1 MPGAFSLTRYRA
13 LLVKEC
19 RQIRRNWRMIVQ
31 LTIPPTLVLIVIG
44 YALNPEVKR
53 LPTAL
58 VDLDG
63 GAAAREIGR
72 RLDGTEAFAIVRN
85 FVSLKDAQLALERRE
100 VDMVVVLPPDL
111 SSRIA
116 AGRPAELQVLVD
128 AVIAN
133 SAVIAGGYLQQ
144 IVGRYALDLS
154 AQRPARLS
162 ASAGA
167 PAPPP
172 RIDLRAMALYNPG
185 LLFSWYYLT
194 GIMAVIMFV
203 DGSLLASAVT
213 VREKEIG
220 TVEQLLMSPAQSLE
234 IVLAKGTPVLALLL
248 TGFAVS
254 TTTAHLWFGLPLHGP
269 FWLFPVTG
277 AAAGLA
283 SLGVGTLIG
292 TFAANQQQAQF
303 LTFFV
308 NPPMVLLSGAFA
320 RVENLPEA
328 FQVLSHLLPLR
339 YFVEIVRGI
348 TMKGVGIE
356 FLWPRLSALM
366 GIAVLVY
373 TLSAVRFRR
382 QLH

>member
-1 MPGAFSLTRYRA
+1 MPGALSFTRYRA

-19 RQIRRNWRMIVQ
+19 RQLRRNWRMIVQ

-44 YALNPEVKR
+44 YALNPQVKH
-53 LPTAL
+53 LPTAV

-63 GAAAREIGR
+63 GAAAREIAR
-72 RLDGTEAFAIVRN
+72 RIDGIEAFDVVRN
-85 FVSLKDAQLALERRE
+85 FVSLRDAQLALERRE
-100 VDMVVVLPPDL
+100 ADLALVIPPNL
-111 SSRIA
+111 SSGIVS
-116 AGRPAELQVLVD
+116 GRTAELQILVD
-128 AVIAN
+128 GVMAN
-133 SAVIAGGYLQQ
+133 SAVIAGSYLQQ
-144 IVGRYALDLS
+144 IAGLYALDLS
-154 AQRPARLS
+154 ARRPARFA
-162 ASAGA
+162 ASG
-167 PAPPP
+167 
-172 RIDLRAMALYNPG
+172 RVETIDLRTTALYNPG

-234 IVLAKGTPVLALLL
+234 IVLAKGAPVLALLL

-254 TTTAHLWFGLPLHGP
+254 TATARLWFDLPLNGP
-269 FWLFPVTG
+269 LWLFPVTG

-292 TFAANQQQAQF
+292 TFASNQQQAQF

-356 FLWPRLSALM
+356 FLWPRLLALM
-366 GIAVLVY
+366 GIAVVVY

>member
-1 MPGAFSLTRYRA
+1 
-13 LLVKEC
+13 
-19 RQIRRNWRMIVQ
+19 
-31 LTIPPTLVLIVIG
+31 
-44 YALNPEVKR
+44 
-53 LPTAL
+53 
-58 VDLDG
+58 
-63 GAAAREIGR
+63 
-72 RLDGTEAFAIVRN
+72 
-85 FVSLKDAQLALERRE
+85 
-100 VDMVVVLPPDL
+100 
-111 SSRIA
+111 
-116 AGRPAELQVLVD
+116 
-128 AVIAN
+128 
-133 SAVIAGGYLQQ
+133 
-144 IVGRYALDLS
+144 
-154 AQRPARLS
+154 
-162 ASAGA
+162 
-167 PAPPP
+167 
-172 RIDLRAMALYNPG
+172 
-185 LLFSWYYLT
+185 
-194 GIMAVIMFV
+194 MAVIMFV

>member
-154 AQRPARLS
+154 TQRPARLS

-172 RIDLRAMALYNPG
+172 RIDLRATALYNPG

-356 FLWPRLSALM
+356 FLWPRLSALI

>member
-1 MPGAFSLTRYRA
+1 MPIAFSLPRYRA

-31 LTIPPTLVLIVIG
+31 LTIPPTLVLLVIG

-53 LPTAL
+53 LPTAV

-63 GAAAREIGR
+63 GADAREIVR
-72 RLDGTEAFAIVRN
+72 RIDGTEAFDVVRH
-85 FVSLKDAQLALERRE
+85 FVSLKDAQRAMERRE
-100 VDMVVVLPPDL
+100 VDLTVVLPPNL
-111 SSRIA
+111 SAETAS
-116 AGRPAELQVLVD
+116 GRPAELQVLVD
-128 AVIAN
+128 AVSAN
-133 SAVIAGGYLQQ
+133 SAAIAGSYLQQ
-144 IVGRYALDLS
+144 IVGSYARGL
-154 AQRPARLS
+154 AARRPARFPPP
-162 ASAGA
+162 AEA
-167 PAPPP
+167 PAAPAQ
-172 RIDLRAMALYNPG
+172 IDLRAAALYNPG

-234 IVLAKGTPVLALLL
+234 IILAKGTPVLALLL

-254 TTTAHLWFGLPLHGP
+254 TTTARLWFDLPLHGP
-269 FWLFPVTG
+269 LWLFLVTG

-283 SLGVGTLIG
+283 SLGIGTLIG

-328 FQVLSHLLPLR
+328 FQAISYLLPLR
-339 YFVEIVRGI
+339 YFVEIVRGVA
-348 TMKGVGIE
+348 MKGAGIE
-356 FLWPRLSALM
+356 SLWPRLTALL
-366 GIAVLVY
+366 GIALVVY
-373 TLSAVRFRR
+373 TFSAVRFRR
-382 QLH
+382 QLR

>member
-1 MPGAFSLTRYRA
+1 MSGGFSLTRYRA

-31 LTIPPTLVLIVIG
+31 LTIPPTLILIVIG

-100 VDMVVVLPPDL
+100 VDMAVVLPPDL

-162 ASAGA
+162 APAGA
-167 PAPPP
+167 PAPP
-172 RIDLRAMALYNPG
+172 RIDLRATALYNPG

>member
-1 MPGAFSLTRYRA
+1 MPVAFSFTRYRA

-53 LPTAL
+53 LPTAV

-63 GAAAREIGR
+63 GAGAREIGR
-72 RLDGTEAFAIVRN
+72 RIDGTEAFDVVRH
-85 FVSLKDAQLALERRE
+85 FVSLKDAQLAMERRE
-100 VDMVVVLPPDL
+100 VDLTVVLPPNL
-111 SSRIA
+111 SAGIA
-116 AGRPAELQVLVD
+116 AGRPVELQILVD

-144 IVGRYALDLS
+144 IVGRYSLDLLE
-154 AQRPARLS
+154 RR
-162 ASAGA
+162 SAGA
-167 PAPPP
+167 PAAPP
-172 RIDLRAMALYNPG
+172 RIDLRATALYNPG

-254 TTTAHLWFGLPLHGP
+254 TTTARLWFDLPLNGP
-269 FWLFPVTG
+269 LWLFLITG

-283 SLGVGTLIG
+283 SLGIGTLIG
-292 TFAANQQQAQF
+292 TFASNQQQAQF

-339 YFVEIVRGI
+339 YFVEIVRGVA
-348 TMKGVGIE
+348 MKGVGIE
-356 FLWPRLSALM
+356 FLWPRLLALI

-373 TLSAVRFRR
+373 TLSAIRFRR

>member
-1 MPGAFSLTRYRA
+1 MPGAFSFTRYRA
-13 LLVKEC
+13 LLIKEC

-44 YALNPEVKR
+44 YALNPEVKH

-63 GAAAREIGR
+63 GAAAREISR
-72 RLDGTEAFAIVRN
+72 RLDGTEAFDIVRN
-85 FVSLKDAQLALERRE
+85 FVSLKDARIALENRE
-100 VDMVVVLPPDL
+100 AYLAVVLPPNL
-111 SSRIA
+111 SSEIA
-116 AGRPAELQVLVD
+116 SGRPAELQVLMD

-133 SAVIAGGYLQQ
+133 SAFIAGGYLQQ
-144 IVGRYALDLS
+144 IIESYSLDLLEHRS
-154 AQRPARLS
+154 ARIS
-162 ASAGA
+162 ASASA
-167 PAPPP
+167 PAALP
-172 RIDLRAMALYNPG
+172 RIDLQATALYNPG
-185 LLFSWYYLT
+185 LLFSWYYIT

-220 TVEQLLMSPAQSLE
+220 TIEQLLMSPAQSLE
-234 IVLAKGTPVLALLL
+234 IILAKGVPVLALLL

-254 TTTAHLWFGLPLHGP
+254 TTTARLWFDLPLHGP
-269 FWLFPVTG
+269 FWLFLVTG

-292 TFAANQQQAQF
+292 TFASNQQQAQF

-328 FQVLSHLLPLR
+328 FQILSHLLPLR

-348 TMKGVGIE
+348 TMKSIGIE
-356 FLWPRLSALM
+356 FLWPRLPALM

>member
-1 MPGAFSLTRYRA
+1 MLRAFSFVRYRA

-31 LTIPPTLVLIVIG
+31 LTIPPTLVLLVIG
-44 YALNPEVKR
+44 YAMNPDVKR
-53 LPTAL
+53 LPTAV
-58 VDLDG
+58 VDFDG
-63 GAAAREIGR
+63 GADAREIVR
-72 RLDGTEAFAIVRN
+72 RIDGTEAFEVVRR
-85 FVSLKDAQLALERRE
+85 FVSLDDAQQAMERRE
-100 VDMVVVLPPDL
+100 VDLTVVLPPNL
-111 SSRIA
+111 SAETAS
-116 AGRPAELQVLVD
+116 GRAAELQVLVD
-128 AVIAN
+128 AVSAN
-133 SAVIAGGYLQQ
+133 SAAIAGGYLQR
-144 IVGRYALDLS
+144 IVGRYAGELQARRSRFRAS
-154 AQRPARLS
+154 AQ
-162 ASAGA
+162 ASAA
-167 PAPPP
+167 PP
-172 RIDLRAMALYNPG
+172 RIDLRATALYNPG

-234 IVLAKGTPVLALLL
+234 IILAKGTPVLALLL

-254 TTTAHLWFGLPLHGP
+254 TTTARLWFGLPLHGSL
-269 FWLFPVTG
+269 WLFAATG

-292 TFAANQQQAQF
+292 TFASSQQQAQF

-328 FQVLSHLLPLR
+328 FQLLSYLLPLR
-339 YFVEIVRGI
+339 YFVEIVRGVA
-348 TMKGVGIE
+348 MKGVGIE
-356 FLWPRLSALM
+356 TLWPRLTALL
-366 GIAVLVY
+366 GIAVVVY
-373 TLSAVRFRR
+373 ALSAVRFRR
-382 QLH
+382 QLS